1 MKKMKFNVFKKL
13 NFNQLKFFCLMKRND
28 FTQKFKINSNKESNE
43 VNFSYL
49 SNHFNFLMSNKISN
63 KVKIKYPIFMN
74 QYNSNESDN
83 TNDSSSLESA
93 SEDGNILNNRFI
105 N

>member
-1 MKKMKFNVFKKL
+1 
-13 NFNQLKFFCLMKRND
+13 MKRND